1 MILKSCVLLQIKK
14 RNIYFQNN
22 RKAKEQWFGV
32 MEPLPSEVY
41 NEIYQTTGID
51 LDDYRAKVYS
61 CIQDLKPDID
71 AFLKYLCRLPDFQN
85 FSLKDRTLI
94 ARGLSNFLLFSIFYY
109 IFLYF
114 ICFSL
119 FFWLGTLE
127 VVSSDF
133 DVYCLL
139 KA

>member
-119 FFWLGTLE
+119 FFGEAPWKWYHQILMFI
-127 VVSSDF
+127 VS
-133 DVYCLL
+133 
-139 KA
+139 